1 MMFSDGIFGD
11 SGVPPRKAESPNTYV
26 SGLSVNLVKG
36 LPFRTSR
43 AYPAKARRGISAS
56 GSPPLVSE
64 VPVCD
69 DTLSISK
76 KMTYVST
83 QLTKSLAT

>member
-1 MMFSDGIFGD
+1 MPG
-11 SGVPPRKAESPNTYV
+11 PP
-26 SGLSVNLVKG
+26 VNLVKG
-36 LPFRTSR
+36 LPFRTYR
-43 AYPAKARRGISAS
+43 AYPAKARRGVSSS
-56 GSPPLVSE
+56 GSPPFVSE

-69 DTLSISK
+69 DTLIISK